1 MGVHGSRGAD
11 DWSRIAE
18 TNLVVGE
25 YANDGGCAV
34 FVGDL
39 KGREASEFVILVDV
53 FHELEHRVRE
63 HVWMKDGGSWREGW
77 GWEVEKRARWVRPD
91 WETHASMV
99 PTQELIGRVEWGG

>member
-1 MGVHGSRGAD
+1 MTHPDYSPFRWQMGVHGSRGAD

-39 KGREASEFVILVDV
+39 KGREASEFVILVDRRR
-53 FHELEHRVRE
+53 ELE
-63 HVWMKDGGSWREGW
+63 GGLGMGS
-77 GWEVEKRARWVRPD
+77 
-91 WETHASMV
+91 
-99 PTQELIGRVEWGG
+99 